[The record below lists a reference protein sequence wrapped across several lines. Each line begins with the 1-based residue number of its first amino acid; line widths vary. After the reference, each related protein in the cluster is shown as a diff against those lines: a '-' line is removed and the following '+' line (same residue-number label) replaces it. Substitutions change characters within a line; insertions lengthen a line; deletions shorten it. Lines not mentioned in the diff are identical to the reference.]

1 MASDSSVMAVI
12 RASRPSFRNDHDKV
26 VFAVHASFLAAG
38 FSLVATGARALS
50 ENPPTDGEEVGIDGW
65 NEPEDAYAFVYTKT
79 VNGSKKIV
87 SVKCLPIGDEL
98 AVDVLD
104 LNEQKKEPLNLQ
116 IDIKEYVSD
125 VADQSSNYSKMYKN
139 LKGLVDNLGAGLL
152 AKLEPKFE
160 SSSSALRKVLTRVDM
175 GTVVWEEFLFS
186 RHQSWVSSG
195 VGQVVR
201 GLDEGSA
208 DKRRRDTT
216 SEPSLIIAG
225 QQEPYDPGLV
235 YPPIPAS
242 GISDIYPSPGAGFF
256 PHRGSGIGGGMLV
269 GPNDPRFFGSDER
282 PGFIG
287 GLPGVPP
294 GARYDPYGPPG
305 VPGFEPARFIRQP
318 RRPGGGTHPDLEHF
332 QGPDYI

>member
-160 SSSSALRKVLTRVDM
+160 SSSSAL
-175 GTVVWEEFLFS
+175 
-186 RHQSWVSSG
+186 
-195 VGQVVR
+195 
-201 GLDEGSA
+201 SA

>member
-1 MASDSSVMAVI
+1 MASESSVMAVI

-50 ENPPTDGEEVGIDGW
+50 DNPPTDGEEVGIDGW
-65 NEPEDAYAFVYTKT
+65 NQPEDAYAFVYTKT
-79 VNGSKKIV
+79 DNGSKNIV
-87 SVKCLPIGDEL
+87 LVKCLPIGDVL

-104 LNEQKKEPLNLQ
+104 LKEQQKEPLNLQ
-116 IDIKEYVSD
+116 INIKEYVSD
-125 VADQSSNYSKMYKN
+125 VAYQSSNYAKLYKN
-139 LKGLVDNLGAGLL
+139 LKGLVDNLGAELL

-160 SSSSALRKVLTRVDM
+160 SSSSAL
-175 GTVVWEEFLFS
+175 
-186 RHQSWVSSG
+186 
-195 VGQVVR
+195 
-201 GLDEGSA
+201 SA
-208 DKRRRDTT
+208 DKCRRDTT
-216 SEPSLIIAG
+216 SEPSLIIGG
-225 QQEPYDPGLV
+225 QQEPYHPGLA
-235 YPPIPAS
+235 YPPIPA
-242 GISDIYPSPGAGFF
+242 GGASDLYPSPGAGFY
-256 PHRGSGIGGGMLV
+256 PHSRGSGIGGGMLV

-294 GARYDPYGPPG
+294 GARYDPYGPPD
-305 VPGFEPARFIRQP
+305 VPGFEPARFVRQP